1 MKNTTNSIEKMTANL
16 VSKASLTNNEIS
28 TLANDAGKA
37 YAQGHN
43 AWASFSDKALALHN
57 GGVRYLKQS
66 TKAGKACSTSAL
78 LRDSFM
84 AGLGNL
90 ADGTKKNALMT
101 FTDTI
106 NTGKVHTDSNKS
118 RSNAKAEG
126 GKKSPKQA
134 KAIDALVAQVFNH
147 ADFANLPE
155 ELQHDVREYLETEG
169 YEIEE

>member
-1 MKNTTNSIEKMTANL
+1 MTKATNSIEKMTATL
-16 VSKASLTNNEIS
+16 SGSSLTNNEIS
-28 TLANDAGKA
+28 NLASEAGKA

-43 AWASFSDKALALHN
+43 AWASFSEKALMLHN

-66 TKAGKACSTSAL
+66 TKAGKADATSAL
-78 LRDSFM
+78 VRDSFM

-90 ADGTKKNALMT
+90 AEGTKKNALMT

-118 RSNAKAEG
+118 RSNSKAQG

-134 KAIDALVAQVFNH
+134 VGIDALIAKVRNH
-147 ADFANLPE
+147 ADFGSLDSD
-155 ELQHDVREYLETEG
+155 LQDLINEYLESEG
-169 YEIEE
+169 YEISEE

>member
-1 MKNTTNSIEKMTANL
+1 MASNL

-43 AWASFSDKALALHN
+43 AWANFSEKALMLHN

-66 TKAGKACSTSAL
+66 TKAGKADATSAL
-78 LRDSFM
+78 VRDSFM

-90 ADGTKKNALMT
+90 AEGTKKNALMT

-126 GKKSPKQA
+126 GKKGKKAVISIDSIVA
-134 KAIDALVAQVFNH
+134 KVMNH
-147 ADFANLPE
+147 ADFATLPE
-155 ELQHDVREYLETEG
+155 ELQHDIREYLESEG
-169 YEIEE
+169 YEITE